1 MTVNTTISESL
12 QLLIGKPAWGLHRS
26 HGSMFLFDIGE
37 AVPQSGR
44 KTHGEWCFLFESCTW
59 RFEGVGNLVI
69 TSQDDPEHIEVQFGR
84 LQLGYIIE
92 ASYSAASERLR
103 IAFDSGIALE
113 VHPDFT
119 EDDPESTEWIFFV
132 PGELAWGKT
141 KSSLS
146 IGSIHASSA
155 PN

>member
-1 MTVNTTISESL
+1 MTVNATISGSL
-12 QLLIGKPAWGLHRS
+12 QQLIGKPAWGLHRS

-37 AVPQSGR
+37 AVPQSGK

-59 RFEGVGNLVI
+59 RFEGVGNLSI
-69 TSQDDPEHIEVQFGR
+69 TSRDDSALIEVQFEK
-84 LQLGYIIE
+84 LQLGYITE
-92 ASYSAASERLR
+92 ASYSASSERLR
-103 IAFDSGIALE
+103 IAFNSGITLE
-113 VHPDFT
+113 VRPDFT

-132 PGELAWGKT
+132 PGELAWDKT

-146 IGSIHASSA
+146 IGSIHASST

>member
-1 MTVNTTISESL
+1 MTVNATISDSL
-12 QLLIGKPAWGLHRS
+12 RQLIGKPAWGLHRS
-26 HGSMFLFDIGE
+26 HGSMFLFDVGE
-37 AVPQSGR
+37 AVPRSEK

-59 RFEGVGNLVI
+59 RFESIGKLAI
-69 TSQDDPEHIEVQFGR
+69 TSEDDSEQIESQFGK
-84 LQLGYIIE
+84 LQLGRIIE
-92 ASYSAASERLR
+92 ANYSTTSEQLH

-132 PGELAWGKT
+132 PGDLAWGKT

-146 IGSIHASSA
+146 IGSIYPSSA